1 MDTHDKKVAKGTGL
15 NQDQAPP
22 RHQFLREIGRSS
34 SPVLIYDYEQKTVQ
48 VRSKKNAG
56 QWPFSTIDRFSS

>member
-1 MDTHDKKVAKGTGL
+1 MDTSDEEIANDKKM
-15 NQDQAPP
+15 NQDQEPH
-22 RHQFLREIGRSS
+22 RHQFF

-56 QWPFSTIDRFSS
+56 Q

>member
-1 MDTHDKKVAKGTGL
+1 MDTSDEEIAKDTKM
-15 NQDQAPP
+15 NEDQEPQ
-22 RHQFLREIGRSS
+22 RHQFFREIGHSS

-56 QWPFSTIDRFSS
+56 Q